1 MNRAEIFD
9 AIHVERERQ
18 SERWSG
24 DHEWGAG
31 DCSSN
36 RVDLTTKAVVL
47 GEEYGE
53 VCRAIL
59 EQDNGQLATEL
70 VQLAAV
76 CVAILEWIEYDGV
89 ACL

>member
-9 AIHVERERQ
+9 AIGQERLRQ
-18 SERWSG
+18 SARWAG
-24 DHEWGAG
+24 EHGWGAG

-36 RVDLTTKAVVL
+36 RVNLTVKAVVL

-76 CVAILEWIEYDGV
+76 CVAILEWIE
-89 ACL
+89 

>member
-18 SERWSG
+18 AARWAG
-24 DHEWGAG
+24 EHEWGAG

-36 RVDLTTKAVVL
+36 RVEITVKAVVL

-59 EQDNGQLATEL
+59 EQDQAQLAIEL

-76 CVAILEWIEYDGV
+76 CVAILEWIE
-89 ACL
+89 